1 MGHKSAART
10 QRAAFF
16 ILPII
21 AANPRHAPTCLAR
34 WKVLPVV
41 NCPVTDGWWNGVGLS
56 VLSPVSGGLVFCS
69 GISDQN
75 HSKID
80 EVHQL

>member
-1 MGHKSAART
+1 
-10 QRAAFF
+10 
-16 ILPII
+16 
-21 AANPRHAPTCLAR
+21 LAR

-41 NCPVTDGWWNGVGLS
+41 NCPVTDGWWNGGGLS